1 MNQWQCEE
9 QKAQDDAIA
18 FPVHIA
24 KIQLYIECEMDIYF
38 KKRSFPFYY
47 GVVCRASSLSLL
59 IRWLC
64 LCWFGWNCGVVGF
77 VDFPKVG
84 GGF

>member
-1 MNQWQCEE
+1 
-9 QKAQDDAIA
+9 
-18 FPVHIA
+18 
-24 KIQLYIECEMDIYF
+24 MDIYF

-59 IRWLC
+59 IRLLC

-84 GGF
+84 AVSKRNIVTTKFF